1 MQLKQWKKLDVIDQ
15 IIQFSSEKLRNSFSI
30 LTSAKSTNLTRRQG
44 KSPSLGGDSLKK
56 VDVLKL
62 VSQKI
67 SSNVTWLIDNNLP
80 PLMEHS
86 SAERNFVKLDNVF
99 AVSIYVEID
108 RFIKVFVT
116 ITRFF
121 TIYVT
126 PLTI

>member
-1 MQLKQWKKLDVIDQ
+1 MQLKQWKKLDV

-30 LTSAKSTNLTRRQG
+30 LTSAKSSNLTRRQG

-80 PLMEHS
+80 PIMEHS

>member
-1 MQLKQWKKLDVIDQ
+1 M
-15 IIQFSSEKLRNSFSI
+15 
-30 LTSAKSTNLTRRQG
+30 TSAKSTSLPRRQG
-44 KSPSLGGDSLKK
+44 KSSFSLGSDSLKK

-99 AVSIYVEID
+99 AVSIYFRRHIRTGVGHLSPLV
-108 RFIKVFVT
+108 KV
-116 ITRFF
+116 
-121 TIYVT
+121 
-126 PLTI
+126 

>member
-15 IIQFSSEKLRNSFSI
+15 FIQFSSQELRNSFSI
-30 LTSAKSTNLTRRQG
+30 LTSAKSTRRQG

-80 PLMEHS
+80 PLIEHS

-99 AVSIYVEID
+99 AVSVYVHRQISTG
-108 RFIKVFVT
+108 FCN
-116 ITRFF
+116 
-121 TIYVT
+121 YVT
-126 PLTI
+126 PLTM

>member
-108 RFIKVFVT
+108 RFLQVFVT
-116 ITRFF
+116 ITRFLLF
-121 TIYVT
+121 T
-126 PLTI
+126 LHL